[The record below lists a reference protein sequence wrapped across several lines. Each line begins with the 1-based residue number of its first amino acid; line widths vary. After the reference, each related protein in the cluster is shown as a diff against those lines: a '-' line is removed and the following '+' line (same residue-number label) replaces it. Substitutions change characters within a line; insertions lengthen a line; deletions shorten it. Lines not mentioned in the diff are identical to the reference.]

1 MLAFDQGD
9 LAAALDLLE
18 PFDGGDQGHGAAGQ
32 APMTSSRRRDTVAT
46 WRPPFGAEPH
56 PSTTTSKTRI
66 PRSLRSSGPPTSRAA
81 DRTIG
86 VADNSTARIP

>member
-32 APMTSSRRRDTVAT
+32 HR
-46 WRPPFGAEPH
+46 
-56 PSTTTSKTRI
+56 
-66 PRSLRSSGPPTSRAA
+66 
-81 DRTIG
+81 
-86 VADNSTARIP
+86 